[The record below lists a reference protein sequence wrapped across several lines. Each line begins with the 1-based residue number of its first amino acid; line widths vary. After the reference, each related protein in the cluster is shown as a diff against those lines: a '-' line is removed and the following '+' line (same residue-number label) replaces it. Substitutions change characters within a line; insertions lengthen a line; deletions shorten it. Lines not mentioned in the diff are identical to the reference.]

1 MERVIHSKYD
11 LIKAI
16 LGSNLAEDVK
26 EDIVNSLI
34 NCYQPQ
40 PAVWYGNLTTTT
52 SDAIRSP
59 NPNITYY
66 PGDSK

>member
-16 LGSNLAEDVK
+16 LASNLGEDVK

-34 NCYQPQ
+34 NYYQPQ
-40 PAVWYGNLTTTT
+40 PAVWYGSLTTTT
-52 SDAIRSP
+52 SDAIR
-59 NPNITYY
+59 NPNITYT
-66 PGDSK
+66 GGLKC

>member
-1 MERVIHSKYD
+1 MERVVHSKYD
-11 LIKAI
+11 LIKAV
-16 LGSNLAEDVK
+16 LASNLEEEVK

-40 PAVWYGNLTTTT
+40 PIYYGLTTTTT
-52 SDAIRSP
+52 SDAIRNP

-66 PGDSK
+66 KGD